1 MRHIVVFLLFIV
13 SLCSHALEKPEL
25 VQAVLDQSSLKTSL
39 NSIPSQLAQLPA
51 ALQALEA
58 PEEAK
63 KEQFLQFM
71 AQFSQN
77 IASQFNEAEA
87 YDFITQYFIEHGD
100 KQKLETTLEWLQS
113 PVGRT
118 ITNNEIQM
126 QLGGLAE
133 MQAFMASFSPS
144 TVPAERKVLFNELIE
159 ATDIAQMMAGTLKEL
174 MPTMMKSIGE
184 MLGQDAE
191 VIEQKTSTFMSG
203 FDQQM
208 ASMQAA
214 MGEQIKQQMF
224 AAFAYQFKD
233 ISTDD
238 LRLYKDYFVSD
249 AGQHFL
255 ALTFESS
262 ADYSLTWLVELL
274 PSIERSLEPV
284 AAEQ

>member
-1 MRHIVVFLLFIV
+1 MKRTFSLLILLF
-13 SLCSHALEKPEL
+13 SFCSHALEKPEL
-25 VQAVLDQSSLKTSL
+25 VNAVLDESSIKMSL
-39 NSIPSQLAQLPA
+39 NGIPSQLAQLPA
-51 ALQALEA
+51 ALQAVSV
-58 PEEAK
+58 PEGAK

-77 IASQFNEAEA
+77 VSSQFNEAEA
-87 YDFITQYFIEHGD
+87 YNYIKQYFVEHGD
-100 KQKLETTLEWLQS
+100 KEKLQTTLTWLQS

-126 QLGGLAE
+126 QSGGLVQ
-133 MQAFMASFSPS
+133 MQEFMASFSPEN
-144 TVPAERKVLFNELIE
+144 VPAERQAIFEELIA
-159 ATDIAQMMAGTLKEL
+159 ATDIAQMMTGTLKEL
-174 MPTMMKSIGE
+174 MPTMMKSIGQ
-184 MLGQDAE
+184 MLGQDAQ
-191 VIEQKTSTFMSG
+191 VIDERTSIFMAG

-208 ASMQAA
+208 ATVQAA

-233 ISTDD
+233 ISNED

-255 ALTFESS
+255 ELTFESS

-274 PSIERSLEPV
+274 PSIENTLKP
-284 AAEQ
+284 

>member
-1 MRHIVVFLLFIV
+1 MRRTLVFLVFFISV
-13 SLCSHALEKPEL
+13 CTHALEKPEL
-25 VQAVLDQSSLKTSL
+25 VQAVLEQSSIKTSL
-39 NSIPSQLAQLPA
+39 NSIPNQLSQLPA
-51 ALQALEA
+51 ALQAIDA

-63 KEQFLQFM
+63 KEQFMQFI
-71 AQFSQN
+71 AEFSQN
-77 IASQFNEAEA
+77 VASQFNEAEA
-87 YDFITQYFIEHGD
+87 YNYITQYFIEHGD
-100 KQKLETTLEWLQS
+100 KQKLEATLKWLQS

-126 QLGGLAE
+126 QLDGMAE

-144 TVPAERKVLFNELIE
+144 AVPAERKVLFDELIE
-159 ATDIAQMMAGTLKEL
+159 ATDIAQIMAGTLKEL
-174 MPTMMKSIGE
+174 MPTMMKSIGV

-191 VIEQKTSTFMSG
+191 VIEQKTSTFMLG

-238 LRLYKDYFVSD
+238 LRLYKEYFVSD

-262 ADYSLTWLVELL
+262 ADYSLSWLVELL
-274 PSIERSLEPV
+274 PSIASSLESLPV
-284 AAEQ
+284 KQ